1 MKNLL
6 IKHIKG
12 RLCQQFG
19 HKPKKVYFGW
29 DPIKYVVICRRC
41 GVTIEEGVEKTA
53 I

>member
-1 MKNLL
+1 MKKLL

-12 RLCQQFG
+12 RLCHQFG

-29 DPIKYVVICRRC
+29 DKYVVICRRC
-41 GVTIEEGVEKTA
+41 RITIEEGVEKTA